1 MSEGRKFYWLKLK
14 RDFFKRHDIHI
25 LNGMEYGREI
35 VLFYIKLMLE
45 SVDHEGELRFSKK
58 LPYTNPMLANL
69 TDTPESIVD
78 NAMEVLQ
85 ELKLVEIIE
94 DGTIVLPK
102 VMDMIGFE
110 TDWAKKKREQ
120 RKLPQLVNGSKRC
133 NDEFII
139 LPNGQKRFV
148 DEKRYGGNGMLVL
161 DRSQGKC
168 ELCGSDDKVLIHH
181 NNGYSNEPEDLVCL
195 CTKCHGIVHSSEWG
209 GHIPPDVLS
218 MSPISPEDVPSMS
231 DKSIEIRDKSI
242 EYRDNI
248 VVMGKIT
255 RKTFSK
261 PTLEEISAYCQER
274 NNSVDAQR
282 FFDYYEAKGWV
293 VGKSPMKDWKAAV
306 RTWERNESEPKPQNP
321 KPKKYGIDPD
331 YFLQKAREEDA
342 RSGRS

>member
-94 DGTIVLPK
+94 DGTIVLPQ

-110 TDWAKKKREQ
+110 TDWAKKKKEYRD
-120 RKLPQLVNGSKRC
+120 KLRTN
-133 NDEFII
+133 E
-139 LPNGQKRFV
+139 GQIE
-148 DEKRYGGNGMLVL
+148 DNVL
-161 DRSQGKC
+161 
-168 ELCGSDDKVLIHH
+168 EM
-181 NNGYSNEPEDLVCL
+181 
-195 CTKCHGIVHSSEWG
+195 SSECP
-209 GHIPPDVLS
+209 HDVLT
-218 MSPISPEDVPSMS
+218 MSSECPTTERTMS
-231 DKSIEIRDKSI
+231 DKSIEYRDKSI

-248 VVMGKIT
+248 VVMGKTT

-321 KPKKYGIDPD
+321 IPKKYGIDAD

>member
-1 MSEGRKFYWLKLK
+1 MSDGKKFYWLKLK

-45 SVDHEGELRFSKK
+45 SVDHEGELRFSKR

-69 TDTPESIVD
+69 TDTPESIVEIS
-78 NAMEVLQ
+78 MEVLQ
-85 ELKLVEIIE
+85 ELKLAEITE
-94 DGTIVLPK
+94 DGTIILPK
-102 VMDMIGFE
+102 VIDMI
-110 TDWAKKKREQ
+110 DSAVDNDNANRQ
-120 RKLPQLVNGSKRC
+120 RRFRKA
-133 NDEFII
+133 
-139 LPNGQKRFV
+139 QKEEALRNV
-148 DEKRYGGNGMLVL
+148 TECVTKNNASVTE
-161 DRSQGKC
+161 SVTK
-168 ELCGSDDKVLIHH
+168 H
-181 NNGYSNEPEDLVCL
+181 NE
-195 CTKCHGIVHSSEWG
+195 
-209 GHIPPDVLS
+209 
-218 MSPISPEDVPSMS
+218 
-231 DKSIEIRDKSI
+231 SI
-242 EYRDNI
+242 EYRDYSIENRDKRESI
-248 VVMGKIT
+248 K

-321 KPKKYGIDPD
+321 TPKKYGIDPD